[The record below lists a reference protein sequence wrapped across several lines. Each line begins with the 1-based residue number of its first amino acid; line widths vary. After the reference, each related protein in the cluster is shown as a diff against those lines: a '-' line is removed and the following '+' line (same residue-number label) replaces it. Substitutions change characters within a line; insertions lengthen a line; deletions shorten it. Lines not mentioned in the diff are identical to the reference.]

1 MPLLARRLSST
12 GINNK
17 PYKSQICIVI
27 PVIIIDNNININ
39 NIITIIMIIT
49 MIFCRITKGVFMS
62 NLSSTLGVDFQV
74 KFISV
79 LNSLYWAVIVTM
91 ITMIMIIMLMIMI
104 IMLIIMIKRWKQSG
118 WTTEI
123 SQSSSG
129 TQQVNSYS
137 AKGRNI
143 SSVFCLLSNQ
153 QWFTLLQKPCSGQER
168 FRSVTKTYFRRAD
181 GVPNLFIFF
190 CHSFYQHSN
199 TNLLTSSVNTV
210 VASICPPTYMH
221 GVCSPIFVT
230 RWCCSMTSPVTVL
243 SVPFVTGSTVLM

>member
-1 MPLLARRLSST
+1 
-12 GINNK
+12 
-17 PYKSQICIVI
+17 
-27 PVIIIDNNININ
+27 
-39 NIITIIMIIT
+39 
-49 MIFCRITKGVFMS
+49 
-62 NLSSTLGVDFQV
+62 
-74 KFISV
+74 
-79 LNSLYWAVIVTM
+79 M